1 MIGISEHIMT
11 PNFEKQLIFDLLVL
25 AFELGYANKSLNSRP
40 MQMRR
45 GDLNHPHVVAVF
57 LIFAS
62 VIGMMN
68 FVLYPVFSQNPSTTA
83 ISSNMTIGYNRTV
96 TMVQTYQ
103 SIGFTTSSSLFT
115 QIIVAFVTS
124 TTFFT
129 YVQITF
135 TSSTST
141 MAYPAPPVRPRPNSG
156 SLQVKPF
163 SALVPG
169 RLTGYGG
176 SSSML
181 VVLMFAVFGLFRR
194 KMGSFKG
201 TVSESRPVFSV

>member
-1 MIGISEHIMT
+1 
-11 PNFEKQLIFDLLVL
+11 
-25 AFELGYANKSLNSRP
+25 
-40 MQMRR
+40 MRR
-45 GDLNHPHVVAVF
+45 GDLSHPHVVAVF

-62 VIGMMN
+62 VIGMTN
-68 FVLYPVFSQNPSTTA
+68 FVLCPVFSQNPSTTTA
-83 ISSNMTIGYNRTV
+83 ISSNMTTSYNRTV

-103 SIGFTTSSSLFT
+103 TIGFTTSSSLFT
-115 QIIVAFVTS
+115 QVIVAFVTS

-129 YVQITF
+129 YVQVTF

-156 SLQVKPF
+156 SLHVKPF
-163 SALVPG
+163 SASVSG
-169 RLTGYGG
+169 RLTEYGG
-176 SSSML
+176 SSSL
-181 VVLMFAVFGLFRR
+181 LIVLIFAVFGLFRR